1 VQGFPGS
8 NVIAAPP
15 HQIRASASLPTAGA
29 ICQIFETALGLEFHT
44 ELTGG
49 SDEPLYS
56 PSTATAPARISF
68 RHDYVSSA
76 LHEVAHWCIAGAER
90 RAMQDYGYWYA
101 PDGRCARQQ
110 QRFVGVE
117 ARPQALEWLFSLAC
131 GVHFRLSVDNL
142 DAPRDKAGERALANA
157 VAQQALALR
166 ATGLPPR
173 AARFFDALRGEF
185 NPSLCLDDFD
195 LGVRSL
201 Q

>member
-1 VQGFPGS
+1 M
-8 NVIAAPP
+8 IAALA
-15 HQIRASASLPTAGA
+15 HQIRSGASPPTAEV
-29 ICQIFETALGLEFHT
+29 ICRIFETALGLEFHT
-44 ELTGG
+44 TLSGG

-56 PSTATAPARISF
+56 PRTSTALARISF

-76 LHEVAHWCIAGAER
+76 LHEVAHWCLAGAER
-90 RAMQDYGYWYA
+90 RAMQDYGYWYE
-101 PDGRCARQQ
+101 PDGRCALQQ

-142 DAPRDKAGERALANA
+142 DAPHDGAGESALANA
-157 VAQQALALR
+157 VAEQARALR

-173 AARFFDALRGEF
+173 AARFFEALRGEF
-185 NPSLCLDDFD
+185 NPSIRLDDLD
-195 LGVRSL
+195 LGVERL